1 MPPLSQG
8 MYGREYGNY
17 AASKKRTFDSMQ
29 NVPLQELLEEA
40 DLKRK
45 RLARKAELARLSR
58 KRKKTRVSELEQEVQ
73 QLKVELERERT
84 KVMELENERLKQL
97 INSSQKGN
105 QEAVNLDQCLQTKLK
120 NICQLPTSTADNKT
134 VYSVIQDF
142 MDTHASK
149 NACNDVHVV
158 GFENSLGSCVVF
170 SFLRWIMNQNDK
182 FYTDPSGLWF
192 SLFTQDL
199 KCSPAQI
206 QKLMG
211 FREKMKGKFQ
221 EWNEVEAA
229 FKRLCPLLRS
239 YYGES
244 ANTLNSFV
252 QLLEP
257 LQVVNFFKWVEK
269 FGEVCVKIKV

>member
-1 MPPLSQG
+1 
-8 MYGREYGNY
+8 MYSSGSNY
-17 AASKKRTFDSMQ
+17 AASKKRKFDSTR

-58 KRKKTRVSELEQEVQ
+58 KRKKTKVSELEQEVQ
-73 QLKVELERERT
+73 QLKTELERERT
-84 KVMELENERLKQL
+84 KVMELENKRLKQL
-97 INSSQKGN
+97 INTASSQQGN
-105 QEAVNLDQCLQTKLK
+105 QGAANLDQRLQSKFK
-120 NICQLPTSTADNKT
+120 SICQLHTSEPTADKKT
-134 VYSVIQDF
+134 VDLVIQDF
-142 MDTHASK
+142 LDTHASK
-149 NACNDVHVV
+149 NAGKAVHVA
-158 GFENSLGSCVVF
+158 GFENSLGSCVVS
-170 SFLRWIMNQNDK
+170 SFLRWVMNQNDK
-182 FYTDPSGLWF
+182 FYLDPSGLWF

-211 FREKMKGKFQ
+211 FREKMKGKLQ
-221 EWNEVEAA
+221 EWNEAAAA
-229 FKRLCPLLRS
+229 FKKLCPLLRS

-244 ANTLNSFV
+244 AETLNSFV

-257 LQVVNFFKWVEK
+257 SQVVNFFKWVEK